1 MIDVI
6 VGFGG
11 VAAIMG
17 LSYLIAV
24 IQERSERKYNK
35 R

>member
-6 VGFGG
+6 VGIGG
-11 VAAIMG
+11 VLTIIG

-24 IQERSERKYNK
+24 IQERWERKYNK

>member
-6 VGFGG
+6 VGMGG
-11 VAAIMG
+11 VLVIIG